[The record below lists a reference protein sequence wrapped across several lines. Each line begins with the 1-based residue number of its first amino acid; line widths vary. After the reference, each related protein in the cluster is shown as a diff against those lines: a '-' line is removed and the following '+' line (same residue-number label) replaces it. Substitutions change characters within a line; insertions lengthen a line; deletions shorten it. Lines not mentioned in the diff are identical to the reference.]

1 MEVLHTRGTETL
13 DGFREQGN
21 LRVAE
26 GAGSAAKVEIA
37 ESGSIPR
44 TDFEAR
50 RVLDDHDLFR
60 ILSAQLEA

>member
-1 MEVLHTRGTETL
+1 M
-13 DGFREQGN
+13 
-21 LRVAE
+21 
-26 GAGSAAKVEIA
+26 AKVEIA

>member
-1 MEVLHTRGTETL
+1 VCG
-13 DGFREQGN
+13 QG
-21 LRVAE
+21 
-26 GAGSAAKVEIA
+26 EIA

-50 RVLDDHDLFR
+50 RVLDDRDLFR